1 MRVAKYYSNHD
12 IRLEEMPIPRIGA
25 EELLVKVMASGI
37 CGSDVM
43 EWYRK
48 AKAPLVLGHEIAGE
62 ICEVGDGL
70 PFGIGDRIFVSHHVP
85 CNKCRYCL
93 NDHHTLCDT
102 LRSTNFDPGG
112 FAQFVRIPSI
122 NVTNGT
128 YLLPD
133 AMSYEEATFI
143 EPLACV
149 LRGLHR
155 AGLRSGQNVLVLGS
169 GISGLLNIHVLRALG
184 ARRIMATDI
193 QSCRL
198 QAARTFG
205 ADAAF
210 HGEEDVA
217 VRFREINDGNL
228 ADLVIT
234 CAGIPSVIDQ
244 AFRSVERGG
253 TILFFAPLEPGIQ
266 VQLPFWNVWRDQITM
281 VSTYAGAKRDIKEA
295 IELIQSGK
303 LRLRDMI
310 THRLGLAK
318 TGLGFQLVLR
328 AEDSIKVIIEPWR

>member
-1 MRVAKYYSNHD
+1 MRVAKYYSNEE

-25 EELLVKVMASGI
+25 GELLVKVMASGI

-43 EWYRK
+43 DWYRK

-62 ICEVGDGL
+62 ICEIGDDVSYR
-70 PFGIGDRIFVSHHVP
+70 IGDRVFVSHHVP

-93 NDHHTLCDT
+93 NDQHTLCDT

-112 FAQFVRIPSI
+112 FAEFVRIPSI

-128 YLLPD
+128 FLLPET
-133 AMSYEEATFI
+133 MSWEEATFI

-149 LRGLHR
+149 LRGLR
-155 AGLRSGQNVLVLGS
+155 QANFKSGWNVLVLGS

-184 ARRIMATDI
+184 AGQIMSTDV
-193 QSCRL
+193 QPYRL
-198 QAARTFG
+198 QAARRFG
-205 ADAAF
+205 ADVVFYA
-210 HGEEDVA
+210 EEDIP
-217 VRFREINDGNL
+217 VRYREINDGNL

-234 CAGIPSVIDQ
+234 CAGTPSVIDQ
-244 AFRSVERGG
+244 AFRCVERGG
-253 TILFFAPLEPGIQ
+253 TILFFAPLEPGIK
-266 VQLPFWNVWRDQITM
+266 VDLPFWNLWRDQITM
-281 VSTYAGAKRDIKEA
+281 VSTYAGSQQDIEEA

-310 THRLGLAK
+310 THRLGLAE
-318 TGLGFQLVLR
+318 TGFGFQLVLR
-328 AEDSIKVIIEPWR
+328 AQDSIKVIIEPWR